1 MRRSFVTPHVGHGH
15 TSAKI
20 ILFGEHSVVYG
31 YPAIAMPLHSLRM
44 TAHAERGDDGASQS
58 DNGTSQSDN
67 GASQSTL
74 TSLGWSGPMQE
85 APAHFASVLRA
96 VDVAMEFVGHPGAPI
111 HITTAS
117 DFPQQRGL
125 GSSAAAAGAVI
136 RAILDAYDVSATPE
150 QLFDLTQEAER
161 IAHGRP
167 SGLDAV
173 TTSADSPV
181 HFEAGVTTKLDFDLA
196 AWIVIADSGIE
207 GSTRETVG
215 NVRSLYESSPDT
227 TRPRL
232 ERLGAIT
239 EEAVEALRTRDI
251 EGLGA
256 MMTEAHGL
264 LGELGVSIPK
274 LDALVSAA
282 LDAGAVGGKL
292 TGGGGGGCVIALA
305 QSGEDAR
312 RIENAMVAAGAHA
325 AWTHAPLAR
334 GVLA

>member
-1 MRRSFVTPHVGHGH
+1 MRRSFVTPHVGLGQ
-15 TSAKI
+15 TAAKI

-31 YPAIAMPLHSLRM
+31 YPAIAMPLRSLRM
-44 TAHAERGDDGASQS
+44 TARSEPDDGAAGQS
-58 DNGTSQSDN
+58 I
-67 GASQSTL
+67 L
-74 TSLGWSGPMQE
+74 TSLGWSGPMKD
-85 APAHFASVLRA
+85 APSHFASVLRA
-96 VDVAMEFVGHPGAPI
+96 VDVGREFVGRPGVPI

-136 RAILDAYDVSATPE
+136 RAILDSYGASATPE
-150 QLFDLTQEAER
+150 QLFELTQEAER

-181 HFEAGVTTKLDFDLA
+181 HFEAGVTTKLDFDLG

-215 NVRSLYESSPDT
+215 HVRSLFENSPAT

-232 ERLGAIT
+232 ARLGAIT
-239 EEAVEALRTRDI
+239 GEAVEGLRTRDI

-256 MMTEAHGL
+256 RMTEAHGL

-282 LDAGAVGGKL
+282 QEAGAVGGKL

-305 QSGEDAR
+305 RSGEDAR
-312 RIENAMVAAGAHA
+312 RIEDAMVAAGAQA

-334 GVLA
+334 EVVA